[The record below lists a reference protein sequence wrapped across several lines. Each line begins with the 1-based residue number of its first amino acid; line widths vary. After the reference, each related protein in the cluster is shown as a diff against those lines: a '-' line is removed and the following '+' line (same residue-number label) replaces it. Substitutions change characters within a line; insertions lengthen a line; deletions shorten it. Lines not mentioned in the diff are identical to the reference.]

1 MQRDHLDADIERI
14 RRSGIG
20 SMFPVGFTPPCWHSQ
35 HSVRGC
41 ELLAFAH

>member
-20 SMFPVGFTPPCWHSQ
+20 SMFPVGVHPT
-35 HSVRGC
+35 
-41 ELLAFAH
+41 ELALAV